1 MKNVVI
7 IEKNTSSLKINEEY
21 KNIKDKYTLNGE
33 FTRFNVE
40 NRNKRVYKPEGF
52 LPCLDELNER
62 INTMPV
68 YGEFDHPEVYE
79 SSLSKSSH
87 IISKATY
94 IKEQSYVHGEIR
106 LLSTYWGREAR
117 ALVDDGLPIFVSSRA
132 AGITESDGS
141 VSLKKLFT
149 YDIVA
154 DPGFATARMHSLN
167 ESLGYK
173 TDDNFRIYEMSDES
187 KINEL
192 FNMNK
197 NDYVTKQQM
206 TEYSKHLIKEIA
218 STKDQLNTVV
228 KKGSMSPKKL
238 NDLSNYYEDLQE
250 TNKKVIK
257 YLDYLSEKVQILV
270 NENKS
275 LKKTSNKLISHNDY
289 LAGNLEKSINYQEY
303 LAENLDKTI
312 GYSEYIAEKLDKN
325 IDYSEYITENLER
338 TINYSNYLA
347 KNLDKNIGYAE
358 YIAENLDKNINYSN
372 YLAENLDKN
381 IGYSEYIAENLDKN
395 ITYSN
400 YLAENLDNSIV
411 YSEYIGE
418 HLDDNIA
425 YADYIAENLDKSISY
440 TGLMA
445 EKLNGSKKLFES
457 KKSKKFIPTLE
468 DMGFEDIQS
477 DDIYDREIDRDEDE
491 ILDDE
496 NDILDNEDDILSN
509 EDDMLHNDDNDL
521 DSLSDNQEIING
533 EITGDIIEGDDEFYG
548 DDDDFEDEDLEGEGD
563 DEFNGDE
570 FSGESDS
577 ELSKQIDGLIEEA
590 KKRKVSDKND
600 LHFLKFLNK
609 SQVDNYYNLTNEEQE
624 QVKLYLNEKSY
635 FSNKEVLKLISEAIS
650 IEKETLEKRLLRL
663 MPSSI
668 KPKWNELNE
677 SAKKS
682 VLSQAV
688 LYPDLD
694 TDTKVENF
702 WFTRPFKKNE
712 STKKL
717 VNHDSLIQEDKLSEK
732 ELTSILERF
741 KSLK

>member
-1 MKNVVI
+1 MN
-7 IEKNTSSLKINEEY
+7 L
-21 KNIKDKYTLNGE
+21 
-33 FTRFNVE
+33 
-40 NRNKRVYKPEGF
+40 
-52 LPCLDELNER
+52 
-62 INTMPV
+62 
-68 YGEFDHPEVYE
+68 
-79 SSLSKSSH
+79 
-87 IISKATY
+87 
-94 IKEQSYVHGEIR
+94 
-106 LLSTYWGREAR
+106 
-117 ALVDDGLPIFVSSRA
+117 
-132 AGITESDGS
+132 
-141 VSLKKLFT
+141 
-149 YDIVA
+149 
-154 DPGFATARMHSLN
+154 
-167 ESLGYK
+167 YK

-218 STKDQLNTVV
+218 STKDQLSTVV
-228 KKGSMSPKKL
+228 KKGSMSPRKL

-425 YADYIAENLDKSISY
+425 YADYIAENLDKNINY

-468 DMGFEDIQS
+468 DMGFEDIE
-477 DDIYDREIDRDEDE
+477 DNDIYNREREIEDDEENILNDE
-491 ILDDE
+491 ERIEGEE
-496 NDILDNEDDILSN
+496 NDILDNEDDILDN
-509 EDDMLHNDDNDL
+509 EDELLNNEEEDL
-521 DSLSDNQEIING
+521 DDLSDNQEIIDG
-533 EITGDIIEGDDEFYG
+533 EIVGEIEDDEDNEFYE
-548 DDDDFEDEDLEGEGD
+548 DDEEDEFGNEE
-563 DEFNGDE
+563 DE

-600 LHFLKFLNK
+600 LNFLKFLNK
-609 SQVDNYYNLTNEEQE
+609 SQVDSYYNLTNEERE

-635 FSNKEVLKLISEAIS
+635 FSAKEVLKLISEAIS
-650 IEKETLEKRLLRL
+650 IEKETLETRLLRL
-663 MPSSI
+663 MPSTI

-677 SAKKS
+677 STKKS
-682 VLSQAV
+682 ILSQAY
-688 LYPDLD
+688 LYPDLT
-694 TDTKVENF
+694 TDIKVENF